1 MEMTSL
7 NLNLHFL
14 LYQEIIL
21 LKLKNIKEE
30 TYIQEARWP

>member
-21 LKLKNIKEE
+21 LKLKNIMEE
-30 TYIQEARWP
+30 TYIQEAHWP